1 MIDDIMYIYEKNYGR
16 TNNLISLYITTT
28 AGKKG
33 RRPIE
38 NLDLLRVTVVM
49 LHSTLEDFLRNL
61 LNWKLPES
69 NKEKLNKVPMLT
81 TSYDARRTKF
91 ELGELIEHKG
101 ISIDELIKKSVNE
114 YLNSQSFNS
123 TNDISNALR
132 DIGIENNNSVKSYYP
147 EIEKMIKRRHNI
159 VHQADR
165 EFLLGSTIH
174 KVKPI
179 TLEQVKKWQL
189 SIDRLVLEIVY
200 QINN

>member
-1 MIDDIMYIYEKNYGR
+1 MFIYEKNYGR
-16 TNNLISLYITTT
+16 TNSLVSLYSATT

-61 LNWKLPES
+61 LNWRLPDT
-69 NKEKLNKVPMLT
+69 NKERLNKIPMLLT
-81 TSYDARRTKF
+81 NYDPRKIKF

-101 ISIDELIKKSVNE
+101 KSIDELINLSVKE
-114 YLNSQSFNS
+114 YLNTISFNN
-123 TNDISNALR
+123 TTDIYNALK
-132 DIGIENNNSVKSYYP
+132 DINLVNNETIKSYYP
-147 EIEKMIKRRHNI
+147 EIDKMIKRRHNI

-165 EFLLGSTIH
+165 EFVIGNAIH

-179 TLEQVKKWQL
+179 NLLQVKKWQS
-189 SIDRLVLEIVY
+189 SIDLLVLEIVK
-200 QINN
+200 QINLN